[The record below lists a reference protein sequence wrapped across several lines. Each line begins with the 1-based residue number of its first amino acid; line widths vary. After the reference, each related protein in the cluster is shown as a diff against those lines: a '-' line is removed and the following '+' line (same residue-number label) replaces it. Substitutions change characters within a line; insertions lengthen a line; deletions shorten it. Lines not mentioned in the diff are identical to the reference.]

1 MSDVLFTSKATAVG
15 GRDGRVKSDDGIIDL
30 TLVNPSPNNKKEG
43 TNPEQLF
50 AAGYSACFDGALNLI
65 AKKQKKDIDSSIT
78 AEVSL
83 LKDQTDDGFKIGVVL
98 NAHIKGVSQ
107 EVAEKLVEDAHQFCP
122 YSKATRGNV
131 SVTLNTTAE

>member
-30 TLVNPSPNNKKEG
+30 TLVNPSPNNKEEG

-65 AKKQKKDIDSSIT
+65 AKKQKKTLIR
-78 AEVSL
+78 L
-83 LKDQTDDGFKIGVVL
+83 LLQ
-98 NAHIKGVSQ
+98 
-107 EVAEKLVEDAHQFCP
+107 
-122 YSKATRGNV
+122 R
-131 SVTLNTTAE
+131 